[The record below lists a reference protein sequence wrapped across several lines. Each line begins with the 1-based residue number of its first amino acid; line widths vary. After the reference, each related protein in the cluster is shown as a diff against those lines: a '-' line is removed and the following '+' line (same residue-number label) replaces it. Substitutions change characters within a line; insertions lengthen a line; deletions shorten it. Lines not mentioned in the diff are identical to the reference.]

1 MIEQASA
8 EAIRKA
14 QPGTPAFR
22 TALRDALE
30 NLHEFV
36 GAEGVFNMSAKDHN
50 GVDERSQ
57 VLVKIDNGHWKLQ
70 PEDAPRS
77 Q

>member
-1 MIEQASA
+1 
-8 EAIRKA
+8 
-14 QPGTPAFR
+14 GTPEFR
-22 TALRDALE
+22 VALRDAIE
-30 NLHEFV
+30 ATKDFV
-36 GAEGVFNMSAKDHN
+36 GSEGVYTMSASDHN
-50 GVDERSQ
+50 GVDARSQ